1 VISLVQYSSKDL
13 NLRTTGL
20 ELINIKLR
28 FLNSPKG
35 EDIKMK
41 FFFNKL
47 SAASITLLFSVSS
60 FATEVSQDSFT
71 TQGNGLRQIASGTVN
86 GQPIVYTSELD
97 GAVAS
102 YGPDGKELWR
112 SATQEKAVLFE
123 INSADLNNDKS
134 DELIAASADGSIY
147 AWDTTS
153 KNNVAPLWKFTPP
166 KKVRLSEVAVALVD
180 GEKRIYAGG
189 NNSVLYELNS
199 KGELLSETK
208 LEGVVR
214 KIETGHFLSSDK
226 DSLFVFTLGHDQ
238 YRWEFMGFIDPK
250 SKNVISEVS
259 TADQNV
265 KDISKNMMIT
275 DIDVADLDQDGL
287 DDLLLFGDHKSGQK
301 SAASFFGYNSKFK
314 QIANF
319 EIPSEQRQRY
329 AHVYGTSLLP
339 KYNEVVLQF
348 GGLTYLVD
356 AKGKLIKQVGEKYK
370 GLIFN
375 DIELSA
381 THEKLFAA
389 GQVGG
394 GNTIYSFDLNNKDW
408 LDIPHQLTGR
418 LAQVEKNINDLYEQ
432 ALAFEIPSYQ
442 KKSDKPWVMLTAAE
456 LNSDVAKLDG
466 ADFLSVTQERWTEKW
481 DRTPLV
487 EEIGKI
493 ALKQDRREKYKD
505 TREQLIEKAKAFETR
520 GQSFVI
526 WSGHG
531 TDPFGVSIDTMEA
544 ILEAAPNTALGFLYA
559 EMHDPKD
566 PRVLYFISEY
576 MPRLAKAMR
585 KQGKAKLY
593 FRYKDV
599 FWATTSQ
606 QQPWKD
612 MFFSGKYADILVP
625 SAEDTT
631 SRTQDI
637 NFTGRVGMLLG
648 GYVNDYAMRLV
659 DDNPT
664 SWRPLSPGGQRSVSP
679 YLRSAVLRAAYGS
692 RMGIIFDSRY
702 TEQPGLN
709 VLFALM
715 KSGVLPIVEKDA
727 MQSIGSW
734 MLIKDVDAELA
745 QSITNHHEMNHYSE
759 NDSNAVMSLGQIQ
772 WAGTNLPTYDYS
784 RAALGIPYRWLNFIP
799 PMPNGMIPI
808 APIESAAQLKKQ
820 DIPYFVSNGRVGFSD
835 DKEIAAEEFYPMMKK
850 SIDLGAQD
858 LPIRVE
864 GSAWSVVKL
873 DEKHSRI
880 ILVDQ
885 GYIDP
890 QDRDVTIHFHK
901 QVKWVKDI
909 LSKEDFHIMDNKMK
923 VTVPA
928 GSVRFFDVGY

>member
-1 VISLVQYSSKDL
+1 
-13 NLRTTGL
+13 
-20 ELINIKLR
+20 
-28 FLNSPKG
+28 
-35 EDIKMK
+35 MK
-41 FFFNKL
+41 KIVNKL
-47 SAASITLLFSVSS
+47 SAASITLLFCVSS
-60 FATEVSQDSFT
+60 FASEVSQDYFT
-71 TQGNGLRQIASGTVN
+71 TQGNGLRQITSGTVN
-86 GQPIVYTSELD
+86 GQPVVYTSELD

-102 YGPDGKELWR
+102 YSSNGEELWR
-112 SATQEKAVLFE
+112 SATQNKAVLFE
-123 INSADLNNDKS
+123 INSTDLNNDQS

-153 KNNVAPLWKFTPP
+153 KNKVAPLWKFTPP
-166 KKVRLSEVAVALVD
+166 KKVRFSEVAVARVD

-189 NNSVLYELNS
+189 NNFILYELNS
-199 KGELLSETK
+199 NGQLLSETK

-214 KIETGHFLSSDK
+214 KIESGRFLSSDK
-226 DSLFVFTLGHDQ
+226 DSLFVFTLDRDK
-238 YRWEFMGFIDPK
+238 YRWDFMGFIDPK
-250 SKNVISEVS
+250 SKKVISKIS
-259 TADQNV
+259 PADRNV

-275 DIDVADLDQDGL
+275 DIDIADLDQDGL
-287 DDLLLFGDHKSGQK
+287 DDLLFFGDYKSGQK
-301 SAASFFGYNSKFK
+301 SAASFVAYNSKFK
-314 QIANF
+314 RIADF
-319 EIPSEQRQRY
+319 KIASAQRQRY

-339 KYNEVVLQF
+339 KYNEIVLQF
-348 GGLTYLVD
+348 GGLTYLID
-356 AKGKLIKQVGEKYK
+356 AKGKLIKQVGEKHT

-381 THEKLFAA
+381 TSEKLFAA
-389 GQVGG
+389 GQIGG
-394 GNTIYSFDLNNKDW
+394 GNTIYSFDLNNKNW
-408 LDIPHQLTGR
+408 LDTPHQLTGR

-432 ALAFEIPSYQ
+432 TLAFEMPSYQ
-442 KKSDKPWVMLTAAE
+442 KKSNEPWVMLTKAE
-456 LNSDVAKLDG
+456 LNSDVEKLNG
-466 ADFLSVTQERWTEKW
+466 ADFLSVAQERWTEKW
-481 DRTPLV
+481 DRSQLV
-487 EEIGKI
+487 KKIGKI
-493 ALKQDRREKYKD
+493 ALKQDRRGKYKD
-505 TREQLIEKAKAFETR
+505 TREQLIKKAKAFEAK
-520 GQSFVI
+520 GKSFVV

-531 TDPFGVSIDTMEA
+531 IDPFGVSIDTMEA

-612 MFFSGKYADILVP
+612 MFFSGQYADILVP

-637 NFTGRVGMLLG
+637 NFTGRVGMFLG

-679 YLRSAVLRAAYGS
+679 YLRTAVLRAAYGS

-734 MLIKDVDAELA
+734 MLIKDVDIELA
-745 QSITNHHEMNHYSE
+745 HSITNHHEMNHYSE
-759 NDSNAVMSLGQIQ
+759 NDSNALMSLGQIQ
-772 WAGTNLPTYDYS
+772 WAGTNLPKYDYS
-784 RAALGIPYRWLNFIP
+784 RAALGVQYRWLNFIP

-820 DIPYFVSNGRVGFSD
+820 NTPYFVSNGRVGFSN
-835 DKEIAAEEFYPMMKK
+835 DKEIGAEEFYPEMQH
-850 SIDLGAQD
+850 SIELGAQN

-864 GSAWSVVKL
+864 GSAWSVIKL

-901 QVKWVKDI
+901 KAKWVKDI
-909 LSKEDFHIMDNKMK
+909 LSKEAFHITDNKMN